1 MEPAFLCTAPLFI
14 YWHWG
19 KDYGNLCNEL
29 ASFRHDAD
37 ADASSDTDA
46 DASSDTDADASSD
59 TDADASSSGYP
70 ATTGDTDITS
80 TTGANTSG
88 AAHSY
93 NNSGFCYA
101 D

>member
-1 MEPAFLCTAPLFI
+1 MEPALLCTAPLFI

-29 ASFRHDAD
+29 ASFRHD
-37 ADASSDTDA
+37 TDA

-70 ATTGDTDITS
+70 ASTGDTDTTS

-101 D
+101 N